1 MEEEEEDQPS
11 ASARVKVDTGQPV
24 GLTHIHTHTHTH
36 TLRHLHTFW
45 KLLRVSMFNGT
56 RFGSRRRQVS
66 LFFLVFW
73 GFLFLWRRVPVRW
86 WVSHF
91 GRKEKKNTK
100 WTDFFSLSFQCG
112 AEKLEEGNELG
123 NGSRCD
129 GGAIG
134 VPIERP
140 ISEPVRREPLKEC
153 PAYRTALSPQPRP
166 ETR

>member
-66 LFFLVFW
+66 LFFFGILGISFSMATCPRSVVGVPLWPKREKKTRNGQTF
-73 GFLFLWRRVPVRW
+73 FLCRSSVAQKNWRRETSWETGLGATVAQSASRSSVPFPSRSDE
-86 WVSHF
+86 SH
-91 GRKEKKNTK
+91 
-100 WTDFFSLSFQCG
+100 
-112 AEKLEEGNELG
+112 
-123 NGSRCD
+123 
-129 GGAIG
+129 
-134 VPIERP
+134 
-140 ISEPVRREPLKEC
+140 
-153 PAYRTALSPQPRP
+153 
-166 ETR
+166 

>member
-1 MEEEEEDQPS
+1 MCEIKRIRGAGGGGGGGGGPAFRIGEGQGRHRPTCWT
-11 ASARVKVDTGQPV
+11 DTHP
-24 GLTHIHTHTHTH
+24 HTHTHTH

-91 GRKEKKNTK
+91 GRKEKKK
-100 WTDFFSLSFQCG
+100 HEMDRLFFLCRSSVAQ
-112 AEKLEEGNELG
+112 KNW
-123 NGSRCD
+123 
-129 GGAIG
+129 
-134 VPIERP
+134 
-140 ISEPVRREPLKEC
+140 RRE
-153 PAYRTALSPQPRP
+153 TSW
-166 ETR
+166 ETGLGATVAQSASRSSVPFPSRSDESH